1 MAETNRP
8 SINLLPNKGEGF
20 INQFLNWAVNIG
32 RLLIIITETVALA
45 TFLYRFDLDMKIV
58 DLHDEIKQKSFI
70 IKNFKSY
77 EDSFRNLQERLAL
90 AKTYEELSTK
100 NLTIFTDII
109 ELGRGKVTFRNLS
122 VSTETIKIE
131 AQAPSSTALS
141 QFTSALRQ
149 YPHIASVSV
158 DNVENSATNARI
170 IVSITALMK
179 GAKNTQPNKPGAQ
192 TQSQP
197 GGGPQL

>member
-1 MAETNRP
+1 MAENNKP

-20 INQFLNWAVNIG
+20 LNQFLNWAVNIG

-70 IKNFKSY
+70 VKNFHTY

-90 AKTYEELSTK
+90 AKDYDRQASK
-100 NLTIFTDII
+100 NLKIFTDITDI
-109 ELGRGKVTFRNLS
+109 GRGKVTFSNLS
-122 VSTETIKIE
+122 VSTETVRIE
-131 AQAPSSTALS
+131 AYAPSATALS
-141 QFTSALRQ
+141 QFTSALKTH
-149 YPHIASVSV
+149 PSIASVSI

-170 IVSITALMK
+170 VVSITALMQGTK
-179 GAKNTQPNKPGAQ
+179 LEGAKPASPNQ
-192 TQSQP
+192 IQ
-197 GGGPQL
+197 GGQF